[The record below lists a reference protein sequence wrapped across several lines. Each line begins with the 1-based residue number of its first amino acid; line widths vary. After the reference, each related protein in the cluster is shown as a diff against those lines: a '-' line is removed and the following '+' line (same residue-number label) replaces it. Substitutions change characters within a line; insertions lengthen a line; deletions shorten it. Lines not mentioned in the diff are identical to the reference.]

1 MNDPDRYDLHNEL
14 SPLLLNME
22 VLINLCLD
30 NDADCSDRLCVLHGL
45 LKSAAGQ
52 LHERLDTLC
61 HGSMKEPPPCPP

>member
-30 NDADCSDRLCVLHGL
+30 NDADCSDRALYAPPLC
-45 LKSAAGQ
+45 AAWHTQ
-52 LHERLDTLC
+52 ISSRAA
-61 HGSMKEPPPCPP
+61 P